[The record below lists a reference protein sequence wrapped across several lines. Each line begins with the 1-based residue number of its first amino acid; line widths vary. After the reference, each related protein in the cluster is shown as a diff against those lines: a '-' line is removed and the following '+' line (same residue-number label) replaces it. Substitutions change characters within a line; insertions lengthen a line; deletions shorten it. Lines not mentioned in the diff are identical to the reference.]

1 MVESRKSE
9 PERIG
14 PIAKRALKDI
24 RKRMR
29 NENETNETN
38 TKTKELSLYEEPV
51 EGLSRRAGS
60 CEVSSQAK
68 QESPAQPENPKD
80 TQ

>member
-1 MVESRKSE
+1 MAKSRKSE

-14 PIAKRALKDI
+14 PIAERVLMDI
-24 RKRMR
+24 QRRMR
-29 NENETNETN
+29 NKNETEKTDAETE
-38 TKTKELSLYEEPV
+38 ELSLYEEPV
-51 EGLSRRAGS
+51 EGLSRLPGS
-60 CEVSSQAK
+60 GEVSSQAK